1 MLTLCSCH
9 KSDLIDNETIEEIAE
24 RLKIPQRDL
33 DPRMAK
39 AIVIHGA
46 DLNELD
52 QDQLDNILRYYLFLL
67 FFALLIY

>member
-1 MLTLCSCH
+1 
-9 KSDLIDNETIEEIAE
+9 LIDNETIEEIAE

>member
-1 MLTLCSCH
+1 M
-9 KSDLIDNETIEEIAE
+9 IDNETIEEIAE

-33 DPRMAK
+33 DPKMAK

-52 QDQLDNILRYYLFLL
+52 QDQLDNILRYILFILYL
-67 FFALLIY
+67 

>member
-1 MLTLCSCH
+1 
-9 KSDLIDNETIEEIAE
+9 LIDNETIEEIAE

-33 DPRMAK
+33 DPKMAK

>member
-1 MLTLCSCH
+1 M
-9 KSDLIDNETIEEIAE
+9 IENETIEEIAE

-52 QDQLDNILRYYLFLL
+52 QDQLDNILRYIFYFVSLNVP
-67 FFALLIY
+67 YP